1 MSKKTDHPFRKKWG
15 QNFLVDRNLLDK
27 IVRTID
33 PKKSDSILEIGPG
46 EGVLTELIYPIVK
59 EMVAIEIDPMLI
71 EHLKNRESL
80 KGLNIVHGDVLL
92 QDIENLPVKNL
103 VRVIGNIPYNITS
116 PIIFWLIEQLIFWE
130 DAFIMMQKEVAER
143 LSAVVG
149 TKAYGRFTVVTGAYL
164 NMEYC
169 FTIPP
174 DVFIPKPK
182 VDSAIIRFTKKENPL
197 ISDEKYMRFNKL
209 VSAAFSQRR
218 KMLRNTLKA
227 WNFTDYVIINIETGN
242 TLKGWDIHPDL
253 KKQINFTR
261 RPETLTIEEFV
272 TLV

>member
-1 MSKKTDHPFRKKWG
+1 MSKKTDHPFRKRWG
-15 QNFLVDRNLLDK
+15 QNFLADRNLLDK

-33 PKKSDSILEIGPG
+33 PKKSDCILEIGPG
-46 EGVLTELIYPIVK
+46 EGALTELIYPIVK

-92 QDIENLPVKNL
+92 QDIESLPVKNL

-116 PIIFWLIEQLIFWE
+116 PIIFWLIEQLHFWD

-143 LSAVVG
+143 LSAVAG

-218 KMLRNTLKA
+218 KMLRNTLK
-227 WNFTDYVIINIETGN
+227 
-242 TLKGWDIHPDL
+242 GWDIHPDL
-253 KKQINFTR
+253 QEQINFSR

>member
-1 MSKKTDHPFRKKWG
+1 MSKKTDHPFRKRWG
-15 QNFLVDRNLLDK
+15 QNFLADRNLLDK

-46 EGVLTELIYPIVK
+46 EGALTELIYPIVK

-116 PIIFWLIEQLIFWE
+116 PIIFWLIEQLHFWD

-218 KMLRNTLKA
+218 KMLRNTLK
-227 WNFTDYVIINIETGN
+227 
-242 TLKGWDIHPDL
+242 GWDIHPDL
-253 KKQINFTR
+253 QEQINFNR

>member
-1 MSKKTDHPFRKKWG
+1 MSKKIDHPFRKRWG
-15 QNFLVDRNLLDK
+15 QNFLADRNLLDK

-46 EGVLTELIYPIVK
+46 EGALTELIFPKVK

-116 PIIFWLIEQLIFWE
+116 PIIFWLIEQLHFWD

-149 TKAYGRFTVVTGAYL
+149 TKAYGRFTVVVGAYL

-209 VSAAFSQRR
+209 VSTAFSQRR
-218 KMLRNTLKA
+218 KMLRNTLK
-227 WNFTDYVIINIETGN
+227 
-242 TLKGWDIHPDL
+242 GWEIHPDL
-253 KKQINFTR
+253 QEQINFTR

-272 TLV
+272 SLV

>member
-1 MSKKTDHPFRKKWG
+1 MSKKIDHPFRKKWG
-15 QNFLVDRNLLDK
+15 QNFLADKNLLEK

-33 PKKSDSILEIGPG
+33 PKNSDSILEIGPG
-46 EGVLTELIYPIVK
+46 EGALTELIYPIVK
-59 EMVAIEIDPMLI
+59 EMVVIEIDPMLI
-71 EHLKNRESL
+71 KHLKNRESL

-116 PIIFWLIEQLIFWE
+116 PIIFWLIEQLHFWD

-218 KMLRNTLKA
+218 KMLRNTLK
-227 WNFTDYVIINIETGN
+227 
-242 TLKGWDIHPDL
+242 GWDIHPDL
-253 KKQINFTR
+253 QEQINFSR

>member
-1 MSKKTDHPFRKKWG
+1 MSNKTDHPFRKKWG
-15 QNFLVDRNLLDK
+15 QNFLADRNLLDK

-46 EGVLTELIYPIVK
+46 EGALTELIYPIVK

-116 PIIFWLIEQLIFWE
+116 PIIFWLIEQLHFWD

-197 ISDEKYMRFNKL
+197 ISDEKYMRFNKI

-218 KMLRNTLKA
+218 KMLRNTLK
-227 WNFTDYVIINIETGN
+227 
-242 TLKGWDIHPDL
+242 GWDIHPDL
-253 KKQINFTR
+253 QEQINFSR

>member
-1 MSKKTDHPFRKKWG
+1 MSNKTDHPFRKKWG
-15 QNFLVDRNLLDK
+15 QNFLADRNLLDK

-46 EGVLTELIYPIVK
+46 EGALTELIYPIVK

-116 PIIFWLIEQLIFWE
+116 PIIFWLIEQLHFWD

-182 VDSAIIRFTKKENPL
+182 VDSAIIHFTKKENPL

-218 KMLRNTLKA
+218 KMLRNTLK
-227 WNFTDYVIINIETGN
+227 
-242 TLKGWDIHPDL
+242 GWDIHPDL
-253 KKQINFTR
+253 QEQINFSR

>member
-1 MSKKTDHPFRKKWG
+1 MSKKIDHPFRKKWG
-15 QNFLVDRNLLDK
+15 QNFLADRNLLDK

-46 EGVLTELIYPIVK
+46 EGALTDLIYPIVK

-92 QDIENLPVKNL
+92 QDIENLPVNNL

-116 PIIFWLIEQLIFWE
+116 PIIFWLIEQLHFWD
-130 DAFIMMQKEVAER
+130 DAFIMMQKEVADR

-182 VDSAIIRFTKKENPL
+182 VDSAIIRFTKKEEPL

-218 KMLRNTLKA
+218 KMLRNTLK
-227 WNFTDYVIINIETGN
+227 
-242 TLKGWDIHPDL
+242 GWDIHPDL
-253 KKQINFTR
+253 QEQINFNR

>member
-1 MSKKTDHPFRKKWG
+1 MSKKIDHPFRKKWG
-15 QNFLVDRNLLDK
+15 QNFLADRNLLDK

-46 EGVLTELIYPIVK
+46 EGALTELIYPIVK

-92 QDIENLPVKNL
+92 QDIESLPVKNL

-116 PIIFWLIEQLIFWE
+116 PIIFWLIEQLHFWD

-143 LSAVVG
+143 LSAVAG

-218 KMLRNTLKA
+218 KMLRNTLK
-227 WNFTDYVIINIETGN
+227 
-242 TLKGWDIHPDL
+242 GWDIHPDL
-253 KKQINFTR
+253 QEQINFNR

>member
-1 MSKKTDHPFRKKWG
+1 MSKKIDHPFRKKWG
-15 QNFLVDRNLLDK
+15 QNFLADRNLLEK

-46 EGVLTELIYPIVK
+46 EGALTELIYPIVK

-116 PIIFWLIEQLIFWE
+116 PIIFWLIEQLHFWN

-218 KMLRNTLKA
+218 KMLRNTLK
-227 WNFTDYVIINIETGN
+227 
-242 TLKGWDIHPDL
+242 GWDIHPDL
-253 KKQINFTR
+253 QEQINFNR

>member
-1 MSKKTDHPFRKKWG
+1 MSKKIDHPFRKKWG
-15 QNFLVDRNLLDK
+15 QNFLADRNLLDK

-46 EGVLTELIYPIVK
+46 EGALTELIYPIVK

-92 QDIENLPVKNL
+92 QDIENLSVKNL

-116 PIIFWLIEQLIFWE
+116 PIIFWLIEQLHFWD

-218 KMLRNTLKA
+218 KMLRNTLK
-227 WNFTDYVIINIETGN
+227 
-242 TLKGWDIHPDL
+242 GWDIHPDL
-253 KKQINFTR
+253 QEQINFSR

>member
-1 MSKKTDHPFRKKWG
+1 MSKKIDHPFRKKWG
-15 QNFLVDRNLLDK
+15 QNFLADRNLLEK

-46 EGVLTELIYPIVK
+46 EGALTELIFPKVK

-103 VRVIGNIPYNITS
+103 VRVIGNITYNITS
-116 PIIFWLIEQLIFWE
+116 PIIFWLIEQLHFWD
-130 DAFIMMQKEVAER
+130 DAFIMMQKELAER

-218 KMLRNTLKA
+218 KMLRNTLK
-227 WNFTDYVIINIETGN
+227 
-242 TLKGWDIHPDL
+242 GWDIHPDL
-253 KKQINFTR
+253 QEQINFSR

>member
-1 MSKKTDHPFRKKWG
+1 MSKKIDHPFRKKWG
-15 QNFLVDRNLLDK
+15 QNFLADRNLLDK

-46 EGVLTELIYPIVK
+46 EGALTELIYPIVK

-92 QDIENLPVKNL
+92 QDIESLPVKNL

-116 PIIFWLIEQLIFWE
+116 PIIFWLIEQLYFWD

-218 KMLRNTLKA
+218 KMLRNTLK
-227 WNFTDYVIINIETGN
+227 
-242 TLKGWDIHPDL
+242 GWDIHPDL
-253 KKQINFTR
+253 QEQINFNR

>member
-1 MSKKTDHPFRKKWG
+1 MSNKTDHPFRKKWG
-15 QNFLVDRNLLDK
+15 QNFLADRNLLDK

-46 EGVLTELIYPIVK
+46 EGALTELIYPVVK

-116 PIIFWLIEQLIFWE
+116 PIIFWLIEQLHFWD

-197 ISDEKYMRFNKL
+197 ISDEKYMRFNKI

-218 KMLRNTLKA
+218 KMLRNTLK
-227 WNFTDYVIINIETGN
+227 
-242 TLKGWDIHPDL
+242 GWDIHPDL
-253 KKQINFTR
+253 QEQINFSR

-272 TLV
+272 ALV

>member
-1 MSKKTDHPFRKKWG
+1 MSKKIDHPFRKRWG
-15 QNFLVDRNLLDK
+15 QNFLVDRNLLEK

-46 EGVLTELIYPIVK
+46 EGALTELIFPKVK

-92 QDIENLPVKNL
+92 QDIESLPVKNL

-116 PIIFWLIEQLIFWE
+116 PIIFWLIEQLHFWD

-209 VSAAFSQRR
+209 VSTAFSQRR
-218 KMLRNTLKA
+218 KMLRNTLK
-227 WNFTDYVIINIETGN
+227 
-242 TLKGWDIHPDL
+242 GWEIHPDL
-253 KKQINFTR
+253 QEQINFTR

-272 TLV
+272 SLV

>member
-1 MSKKTDHPFRKKWG
+1 MSKKIDHPFRKKWG
-15 QNFLVDRNLLDK
+15 QNFLADRNLLDK

-46 EGVLTELIYPIVK
+46 EGALTELIYPIVK

-71 EHLKNRESL
+71 EHLKNRETL

-116 PIIFWLIEQLIFWE
+116 PIIFWLIEQLHFWD

-218 KMLRNTLKA
+218 KMLRNTLK
-227 WNFTDYVIINIETGN
+227 
-242 TLKGWDIHPDL
+242 GWDIHPDL
-253 KKQINFTR
+253 QEQINFSR

-272 TLV
+272 ALV